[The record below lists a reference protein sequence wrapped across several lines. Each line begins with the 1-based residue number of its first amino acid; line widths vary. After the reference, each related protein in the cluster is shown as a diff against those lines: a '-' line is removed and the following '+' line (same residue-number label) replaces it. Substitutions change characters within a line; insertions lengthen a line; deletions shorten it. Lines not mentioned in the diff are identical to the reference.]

1 MSKNCGCNGDN
12 ESMEMHDHEC
22 SCGHD
27 HEEYQTIH
35 LTLDDGT
42 EMECIVIGTYDIDEQ
57 GYIALVEED
66 DDQVMIY
73 KFEELDDESI
83 DLINIEDDEEFDLA
97 SQAFFELFVDDEE
110 E

>member
-22 SCGHD
+22 SCDHD